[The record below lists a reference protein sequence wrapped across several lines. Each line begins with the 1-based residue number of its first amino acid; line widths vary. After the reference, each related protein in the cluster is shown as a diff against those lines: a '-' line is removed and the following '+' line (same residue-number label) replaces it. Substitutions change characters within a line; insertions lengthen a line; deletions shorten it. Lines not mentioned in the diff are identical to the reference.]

1 MKQIIKIDVFKK
13 TKQIVERLIRFLD
26 RKFSRREQVGLAAAA
41 AVIFLFILIK
51 LIFTPVVNKKDRMKE
66 SLSAK
71 ETELKEMIALK
82 TEYDA
87 FKKSSELSERNFLNR
102 DSGFT
107 LFSFLD
113 NLAGSAGV
121 KENISYMKPTTT
133 KKPGSERKKS
143 TVEMKLQDITLNQL
157 TTYLHGIETSKNMIF
172 VKRLSISK
180 KGKQDGFITVVLQ
193 AETFES

>member
-1 MKQIIKIDVFKK
+1 MRINVRQLM
-13 TKQIVERLIRFLD
+13 ERAIRFLD
-26 RKFSRREQVGLAAAA
+26 RKFSKREQAGLAAAI

-51 LIFTPVVNKKDRMKE
+51 MIISPVISKKDRMKE

-71 ETELKEMIALK
+71 ETELKEMIALR

-87 FKKSSELSERNFLNR
+87 LKRSEELSERNFLNR
-102 DSGFT
+102 DSSFT

-113 NLAGSAGV
+113 NLAGNAGV

-133 KKPGSERKKS
+133 QKPGSERKKS
-143 TVEMKLQDITLNQL
+143 IVEMKLQDITLNQL
-157 TTYLHGIETSKNMIF
+157 TMYLHGIETSKNMVVI
-172 VKRLSISK
+172 KRLSILK
-180 KGKQDGFITVVLQ
+180 QEKQDGFITVVLQ

>member
-1 MKQIIKIDVFKK
+1 M
-13 TKQIVERLIRFLD
+13 ERLIRFLD
-26 RKFSRREQVGLAAAA
+26 RKFSRREQAGLAAAI

-51 LIFTPVVNKKDRMKE
+51 IIFTPVVNKKYRLKE
-66 SLSAK
+66 NLSAK
-71 ETELKEMIALK
+71 ETQLKEMIALK

-87 FKKSSELSERNFLNR
+87 LKRNSELSERSFLKR

-113 NLAGSAGV
+113 NLAGRAGV
-121 KENISYMKPTTT
+121 KENINYMKPTTT
-133 KKPGSERKKS
+133 KKPGSERKKT
-143 TVEMKLQDITLNQL
+143 TVEMKLQGITLNQL
-157 TTYLHGIETSKNMIF
+157 TIYLHGIETSKNMIF

-180 KGKQDGFITVVLQ
+180 KGKQEGFITVVLQ

>member
-1 MKQIIKIDVFKK
+1 MQIM
-13 TKQIVERLIRFLD
+13 ERLIRFLD
-26 RKFSRREQVGLAAAA
+26 RKFSKREQAGLGAAV

-51 LIFTPVVNKKDRMKE
+51 LIFTPIVNKKDRLKE
-66 SLSAK
+66 RLSAK

-87 FKKSSELSERNFLNR
+87 LKKISVLSEKNFSNR
-102 DSGFT
+102 DSSFT

-113 NLAGSAGV
+113 NLAGSSGV

-133 KKPGSERKKS
+133 KKSGSERKKS

-157 TTYLHGIETSKNMIF
+157 TAYLHGIETSKNMIF

>member
-1 MKQIIKIDVFKK
+1 M
-13 TKQIVERLIRFLD
+13 ERLIRFLD
-26 RKFSRREQVGLAAAA
+26 RKFSRREQAGLAAAI

-51 LIFTPVVNKKDRMKE
+51 IIFTPVVNKKYRLKK

-71 ETELKEMIALK
+71 ETELTEMIALK

-87 FKKSSELSERNFLNR
+87 LKRNSELSERNFLKR

-143 TVEMKLQDITLNQL
+143 TVEMKLQGITLNQL
-157 TTYLHGIETSKNMIF
+157 TLYLHGIETSKNMIF

>member
-1 MKQIIKIDVFKK
+1 M
-13 TKQIVERLIRFLD
+13 ERLIRFLD
-26 RKFSRREQVGLAAAA
+26 RKFSRREQAGLAAAVT
-41 AVIFLFILIK
+41 VIFFFILIK
-51 LIFTPVVNKKDRMKE
+51 MIFTPVVHKKYRMKK

-71 ETELKEMIALK
+71 ETELTEMIALK
-82 TEYDA
+82 TEYDVL
-87 FKKSSELSERNFLNR
+87 KRSSELSERTFLKR

-143 TVEMKLQDITLNQL
+143 TVEMKLQGITLNQL
-157 TTYLHGIETSKNMIF
+157 TIYLHGIETSKNMIF

>member
-1 MKQIIKIDVFKK
+1 MKQLI
-13 TKQIVERLIRFLD
+13 ERLIRLLD
-26 RKFSRREQVGLAAAA
+26 RKFSKREQAGLAAAA

-51 LIFTPVVNKKDRMKE
+51 LIFTPVVNTKNRIKE

-71 ETELKEMIALK
+71 EIELKEMITLK

-87 FKKSSELSERNFLNR
+87 LKKSSELSEKNFLSR
-102 DSGFT
+102 DSSFT

-113 NLAGSAGV
+113 NLAGSAGI

-133 KKPGSERKKS
+133 KNPGSERKKS

-157 TTYLHGIETSKNMIF
+157 TTYLHGIETSKNMVF